1 MLKNNNL
8 RKYRNDSHDE
18 MILGNYFD
26 FVRGDASFIDMRKMA
41 LCFRGT
47 Y

>member
-1 MLKNNNL
+1 M
-8 RKYRNDSHDE
+8 NDTREE

-26 FVRGDASFIDMRKMA
+26 FVRGDTSFIVTRKIS
-41 LCFRGT
+41 LFFRGT